1 MIPDWDPNKLLKR
14 VTNFKLWKYYIY
26 GLLTTQNKVWI
37 YQWWCVEPTKSYT
50 KTYLVIQEL
59 CMWDKTPM
67 EECILTRNS

>member
-59 CMWDKTPM
+59 CMWDKNPI
-67 EECILTRNS
+67 EECILTRDS